1 MTAYEPNLE
10 NALVEDMSDGMGHD
24 ELDLMY
30 QVGSVYQSCW
40 NEFYKWEPKYC
51 REELRKL
58 GDGAV
63 DLASEFGV
71 WADIDEWEE
80 DTDTV
85 ENEGF
90 DIVQVLLG
98 QQLNLSEV
106 RVKTVKLHV
115 DFPPV
120 PPYEFCMPITRC
132 IPCIDHDE
140 EELDEDVSDSE
151 GPDRRPGR
159 RRVLWIKFCPF
170 MDPDESFLTSERN
183 RLLEGTKLEWEM
195 QPYVDNDSTQNRQ
208 LFH

>member
-1 MTAYEPNLE
+1 MTAYQPNLE
-10 NALVEDMSDGMGHD
+10 NALVEDMTRAEHD
-24 ELDLMY
+24 EMDLMY
-30 QVGSVYQSCW
+30 EVGSVYQSCW
-40 NEFYKWEPKYC
+40 NEFYEWEPKYC

-58 GDGAV
+58 GDGTV
-63 DLASEFGV
+63 DLASEGV
-71 WADIDEWEE
+71 WAEIDEWEE

-85 ENEGF
+85 ANEGF
-90 DIVQVLLG
+90 DTVQVLLG

-106 RVKTVKLHV
+106 RVKTVKLQV

-132 IPCIDHDE
+132 IPCINHDE
-140 EELDEDVSDSE
+140 EELDEDLSDSE

-170 MDPDESFLTSERN
+170 TDPDESFLTSERN